1 MISDLIF
8 HCVSRRF
15 GLELMESTY
24 VQARILVIFAF
35 LMMIEAGRNF
45 IHTTGRLMSK
55 NRRQKQNQS
64 DGTRGESGF
73 STAQERRVS
82 QAR

>member
-1 MISDLIF
+1 
-8 HCVSRRF
+8 
-15 GLELMESTY
+15 MESTY

-45 IHTTGRLMSK
+45 IHARRRLMSK
-55 NRRQKQNQS
+55 SRRRKQNQS

-73 STAQERRVS
+73 STIQERTVS
-82 QAR
+82 QTS